1 MHAFMISVQ
10 TAIYRASIIFDIPFV
25 MFAEEGE
32 SEYGGDLNLNMTD
45 LFKKKVS
52 NSILWIKPK

>member
-25 MFAEEGE
+25 MFAEEG
-32 SEYGGDLNLNMTD
+32 GQNMEVQLD
-45 LFKKKVS
+45 
-52 NSILWIKPK
+52 